1 VIRAEPGAGGALS
14 RAVSGA
20 RNGPLLPVV
29 TGLTA
34 LAVYMRTLLPGQ
46 AFGDWGEMQTVPH
59 VLGVAHP
66 TGYPTYIILGW
77 LAHLVPIGSI
87 AFRANLLSA
96 ILVASA
102 LGVTAAILLRLGTR
116 PAIAG
121 GAALLLGAVGTVWA
135 AATVAE
141 VNPLH
146 LLFVALL
153 LHRAL
158 VWEQDRRPRDLIIG
172 AALLGLAVGNHL
184 LILFVAPFVAL
195 FVLWVGRREIAAS
208 PWLLVKAIAAGLLS
222 AGVYLYIPIAAAGGP
237 PLPYNDPVTFEA
249 VLWLVSGAQFRGQFA
264 FLSAGG
270 LSEFV
275 GSLPALWQVLADR
288 GTLLLPIVGGIGL
301 ALLVRQRPAFGL
313 MCAAILTINLYIWA
327 TYLRLEHYLLVPWLI
342 LVLGTGVALE
352 AAARALDARAPSSLA
367 TLGVG
372 RLVGAATL
380 ALAVGLTAA
389 NWTGADRSADR
400 SADTFVDTVLTA
412 LPPDAAI
419 LSEWDAS
426 TPLWHAK
433 YVLDRR
439 PDILIVDDTN
449 IVYEGWGSRENRIAS
464 LICERPVFILRLTDA
479 DLVPTQAAYRLE
491 PFTTVK
497 VALGGPSA
505 SVRRPIY
512 RVHPLDPAAC
522 SASQGQAPHPGIGS
536 GQRRGG
542 TQSSPAPRAAF
553 HSPRRAPSSRS
564 SPAIADISTS
574 RATRSR
580 TSWARTRAQ
589 RRPSHPA

>member
-1 VIRAEPGAGGALS
+1 MSQPRTGTWGALS
-14 RAVSGA
+14 RSSFV
-20 RNGPLLPVV
+20 LPPIV
-29 TGLTA
+29 GLVA
-34 LAVYMRTLLPGQ
+34 LAVYLRTLLPGL

-121 GAALLLGAVGTVWA
+121 GAALVLGAVGTVWA

-158 VWEQDRRPRDLIIG
+158 VWEEDRRPRDLIIG

-184 LILFVAPFVAL
+184 LILFVAPFVVL
-195 FVLWVGRREIAAS
+195 FVLWVGRREIAAN
-208 PWLLVKAIAAGLLS
+208 PRILVGAVAAGLIS
-222 AGVYLYIPIAAAGGP
+222 ASVYLYIPIAAARDP
-237 PLPYNDPVTFEA
+237 PLPYNHPVTLEA

-264 FLSAGG
+264 FLSASG

-275 GSLPALWQVLADR
+275 GSLPALWGVLADR
-288 GTLLLPIVGGIGL
+288 GTPLLPIVGGVGL

-313 MCAAILTINLYIWA
+313 MCVGILTINLYIWA

-352 AAARALDARAPSSLA
+352 SAAKALDARAPTSLA
-367 TLGVG
+367 SLGVG

-380 ALAVGLTAA
+380 ALALGLTAA
-389 NWTGADRSADR
+389 NWTAADRSADR
-400 SADTFVDTVLTA
+400 SADTFVDTVVAA

-433 YVLDRR
+433 YVLDRL

-464 LICERPVFILRLTDA
+464 LICERPVFILRLSDA

-491 PFTTVK
+491 PFTTVM

-505 SVRRPIY
+505 SVSRPIY
-512 RVHPLDPAAC
+512 RVQPLDPAGC
-522 SASQGQAPHPGIGS
+522 SAMAQGS
-536 GQRRGG
+536 G
-542 TQSSPAPRAAF
+542 AA
-553 HSPRRAPSSRS
+553 
-564 SPAIADISTS
+564 AD
-574 RATRSR
+574 
-580 TSWARTRAQ
+580 
-589 RRPSHPA
+589 